1 MAGRLR
7 IGVLASGG
15 GTNLQSIID
24 RCEDERIDGEVVVVI
39 SDQPDAGALGRAR
52 KHGIKALYVEVPKT
66 GTDGWL
72 AADQEITRALQEA
85 GVGLVCLAGYMRMV
99 GPSML
104 GAFKGRVMNIHP
116 ALLPAFK
123 GTHGQRDALEYGAKV
138 AGATVHFADPEFD
151 HGPIIIQAA
160 VPVRE
165 DDTPDT
171 LGARILKQEHE
182 IYAQAIQ
189 WFAEGRLKVEGRHVR
204 VEDEVTAGR
213 VSSDAS

>member
-1 MAGRLR
+1 MAGKVR
-7 IGVLASGG
+7 IGVLASGS

-24 RCEDERIDGEVVVVI
+24 RCEDGRIDGQVVIVI
-39 SDQPDAGALGRAR
+39 SDKADAGALDRAR
-52 KHGIKALYVEVPKT
+52 KHGIRAVHFEVPKT

-72 AADQEITRALQEA
+72 AADQTITQELQAAE
-85 GVGLVCLAGYMRMV
+85 VGLVCLAGYMRMV
-99 GPSML
+99 GPQML
-104 GAFKGRVMNIHP
+104 AAFKGRAMNIHP

-138 AGATVHFADPEFD
+138 AGATIHFADAEFD
-151 HGPIIIQAA
+151 HGPIIIQVA

-165 DDTPDT
+165 DDTPDA

-189 WFAEGRLKVEGRHVR
+189 WFAEGRLKIEGRRVR
-204 VEDEVTAGR
+204 VEGEATAGR
-213 VSSDAS
+213 LSMEAS

>member
-1 MAGRLR
+1 MAGKLR

-24 RCEDERIDGEVVVVI
+24 RCEDGRINGDVVVVI
-39 SDQPDAGALGRAR
+39 SDRADAGALERAR
-52 KHGIKALYVEVPKT
+52 NHGIKAVHLDVPKT
-66 GTDGWL
+66 GTDGWR
-72 AADQEITRALQEA
+72 AADRQITAELQAASVE
-85 GVGLVCLAGYMRMV
+85 LVSLAGYMRMI
-99 GPSML
+99 GPQML
-104 GAFKGRVMNIHP
+104 DVFKDRVLNIHP

-123 GTHGQRDALEYGAKV
+123 GTHGQGDALEYGAKV
-138 AGATVHFADPEFD
+138 AGATVHFADAEFD

-189 WFAEGRLKVEGRHVR
+189 WFAEGRLRIEGRHVH
-204 VEDEVTAGR
+204 VEGEVTAGR
-213 VSSDAS
+213 LSTDVS

>member
-1 MAGRLR
+1 MANRLR

-24 RCEDERIDGEVVVVI
+24 RCEDGRIDGEVAIVI
-39 SDQPDAGALGRAR
+39 SDKPDVGALERAR
-52 KHGIKALYVEVPKT
+52 KHGIKAVHVEVPKT

-72 AADQEITRALQEA
+72 AADREITDELEKA

-99 GPSML
+99 GPHML
-104 GAFKGRVMNIHP
+104 ETFRGLVMNIHP
-116 ALLPAFK
+116 ALLPGFK

-151 HGPIIIQAA
+151 HGPIITQAA

-171 LGARILKQEHE
+171 LGTRILRQEHE

-189 WFAEGRLKVEGRHVR
+189 WFAEGRLKVEGRRVR

-213 VSSDAS
+213 LSSDAS

>member
-1 MAGRLR
+1 MAGKLR

-24 RCEDERIDGEVVVVI
+24 RCEDARIDGEVVLVV
-39 SDQPDAGALGRAR
+39 SDNADAGALARAR
-52 KHGIKALYVEVPKT
+52 KHGIKAVHIDIPKT
-66 GTDGWL
+66 GTDGWR
-72 AADQEITRALQEA
+72 AADQQITAELRAA
-85 GVGLVCLAGYMRMV
+85 GVELVCLAGYMRMI
-99 GPSML
+99 GPQML
-104 GAFKGRVMNIHP
+104 QAFKHRVMNIHP

-138 AGATVHFADPEFD
+138 AGATVHFADAEFD
-151 HGPIIIQAA
+151 HGPIITQAA

-171 LGARILKQEHE
+171 LAARILKQEHE

-189 WFAEGRLKVEGRHVR
+189 WFAGGRLKIEGRHVR
-204 VEDEVTAGR
+204 IEGEVTAGR
-213 VSSDAS
+213 LSTDAS